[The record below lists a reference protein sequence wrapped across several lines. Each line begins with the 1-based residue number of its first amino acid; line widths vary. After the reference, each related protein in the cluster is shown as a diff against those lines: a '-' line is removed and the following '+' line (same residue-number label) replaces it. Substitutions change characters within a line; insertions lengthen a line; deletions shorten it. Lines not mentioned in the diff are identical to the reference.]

1 MHVPSNEKRLPGLTS
16 FICMVA
22 GGLLTS
28 AVLLLLSVKLAPPFD
43 TLVPWVVFLTWLA
56 LILIGLLHIFLLVI
70 NTHQNQLP
78 QVYAEPAESVAEETT
93 DLESQRYLPDVDTL
107 RKAYRPLSK
116 NQIFII
122 DEGVVSPEANTWQA
136 TRQRLLGAPDEQG
149 GKQGEN

>member
-1 MHVPSNEKRLPGLTS
+1 MYAPNNEKRLPKLTS
-16 FICMVA
+16 FISMVA

-28 AVLLLLSVKLAPPFD
+28 AVLLLLSVKLAAPFD

-70 NTHQNQLP
+70 NTHQSQPP
-78 QVYAEPAESVAEETT
+78 QIYAEPVEPLAEET
-93 DLESQRYLPDVDTL
+93 EAENQRYLPDVDTL

-122 DEGVVSPEANTWQA
+122 DEGLVLPEANTWQA
-136 TRQRLLGAPDEQG
+136 TRQRLLGAPDEQ
-149 GKQGEN
+149 QG